1 MPTAIYRRAHVST
14 LLTDIERDWL
24 NVDFVDCYSFWL
36 AQLLVLSNVI
46 DPVWLMC
53 RFCRLRLTLIL
64 SCIDFVDCDW
74 HWSAQVSFLSTVN
87 DTYWS
92 CVDPSAVIGP
102 DWWLLCQIFW
112 LRITIIISSVD
123 SIDWGRSTMIGS
135 FVDSVEWNWS
145 WYAHGSNLLNEI
157 VLDLLLSRLFWLWL
171 TLFCAFADYVDCE
184 TP

>member
-1 MPTAIYRRAHVST
+1 MSILLTAIHF
-14 LLTDIERDWL
+14 DWL
-24 NVDFVDCYSFWL
+24 NCW
-36 AQLLVLSNVI
+36 
-46 DPVWLMC
+46 
-53 RFCRLRLTLIL
+53 FCRMWLTLFG
-64 SCIDFVDCDW
+64 SCVDSVDCDW
-74 HWSAQVSFLSTVN
+74 HWFSHVSTLSTVI
-87 DTYWS
+87 DTGQLKCRFCRLWMTRIDS

-123 SIDWGRSTMIGS
+123 SIDWGRSTLIGS

-157 VLDLLLSRLFWLWL
+157 VLDLLLSRLCWLWL